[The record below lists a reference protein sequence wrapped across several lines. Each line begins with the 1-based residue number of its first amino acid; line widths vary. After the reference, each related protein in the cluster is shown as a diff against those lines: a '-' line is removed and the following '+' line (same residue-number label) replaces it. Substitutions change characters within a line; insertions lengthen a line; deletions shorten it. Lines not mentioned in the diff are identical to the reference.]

1 MTAAQTRRSA
11 RQDIAPAKRFD
22 GSRWL
27 LPARHQPSRGP
38 LLWAMAAGVA
48 VAGGIAVLRVAGAL
62 TGPFSLVLLFAC
74 VVALP
79 TARTFSGRI
88 ALSLSVL
95 LGLVPLLWWIPSGFG
110 PFGRGTLVLASAA
123 GMLVFSALRNGVPV
137 AARRLVPS
145 FRWLDTVPVLA
156 AVLSSWVHWKLLTV
170 HAYDKALSLLTM
182 NWDNASHFDI
192 FHMQRLYGRVVPLLG
207 PSPDGSDWSFTDY
220 PQGFHGVVAII
231 AELTFGKPV
240 GSPAEE
246 LVNFAN
252 GSALVSVLVV
262 VMVLAALASLPTFRR
277 RSFVAF
283 PALALV
289 AAGWIFGPG
298 SSASLY
304 GFPNFFLAVGLASV
318 ALVLATTTDRP
329 LSPAALLPFV
339 ACVVGV
345 AHNWALLEVLVLG
358 TVVMVLQPWDRL
370 RWRETLPGYVSAAL
384 IVLVG
389 VTGVA
394 LAVSQLAGVST
405 EAVLYGVGGVP
416 IPDLGQLAAIVLGTS
431 ALAALTFAKATRNAG
446 GALQRLRWSFAG
458 LAGGLMLASVM
469 AAAQLAKGGTLTYY
483 SYKLAIALFLAGL
496 VTLALVLA
504 ACLETF
510 RGGSRQNESKDRAE
524 VHGSIY
530 RRGGGRKPGA
540 VAASALAAV
549 AATQAFGFTFPL
561 AAQGLPP
568 SSPSAVAMAKESKV
582 LDKVPPSVILLMAAT
597 KDREGQPAVYVTTRP
612 TDIDAILAKQW
623 YDGLTSTYT
632 EKGWKLSLNMFE
644 LSGGVDNLRLVVNK
658 IKKADPSALIIV
670 DPDNQAALNYVLA
683 TLDE

>member
-1 MTAAQTRRSA
+1 MAGGVA
-11 RQDIAPAKRFD
+11 
-22 GSRWL
+22 
-27 LPARHQPSRGP
+27 
-38 LLWAMAAGVA
+38 AAGA
-48 VAGGIAVLRVAGAL
+48 ITVLRLAGAL
-62 TGPFSLVLLFAC
+62 TGPWSLVLLFVC
-74 VVALP
+74 LVALP
-79 TARTFSGRI
+79 TAKTFSGRL

-95 LGLVPLLWWIPSGFG
+95 FGLVPLLWWIPSGFG
-110 PFGRGTLVLASAA
+110 PIGRGTFVLAAAA
-123 GMLVFSALRNGVPV
+123 GLLIFAALRNGVRG
-137 AARRLVPS
+137 AARRLVPA
-145 FRWLDTVPVLA
+145 FRWLDAVPVLA
-156 AVLSSWVHWKLLTV
+156 AVLSSWVHWKLLSV

-207 PSPDGSDWSFTDY
+207 ASPDGSDWSFTDY

-231 AELTFGKPV
+231 AELTFGKSV
-240 GSPAEE
+240 GTPAEE
-246 LVNFAN
+246 LVNYAT

-262 VMVLAALASLPTFRR
+262 VMVLAALASLPAFRR
-277 RSFVAF
+277 RSIVAF

-289 AAGWIFGPG
+289 ASGWIFGPG
-298 SSASLY
+298 SSASLH

-318 ALVLATTTDRP
+318 ALVLATTMDRP

-358 TVVMVLQPWDRL
+358 AMVMVLQPWDRL
-370 RWRETLPGYVSAAL
+370 RWRTTRAGYLSAAL
-384 IVLVG
+384 IVLIG
-389 VTGVA
+389 VAGAA
-394 LAVSQLAGVST
+394 LAVSQLVGVST

-416 IPDLGQLAAIVLGTS
+416 IPDLGQLAVIVLGTS
-431 ALAALTFAKATRNAG
+431 ALAALVFAKGTRNTG
-446 GALQRLRWSFAG
+446 GTLQRLRWSFAG
-458 LAGGLMLASVM
+458 LAAGVMLASVM

-483 SYKLAIALFLAGL
+483 SHKLAIALFLAGL

-504 ACLETF
+504 AWLETV
-510 RGGSRQNESKDRAE
+510 RGRSRQDEPRNRVEAHSST
-524 VHGSIY
+524 H
-530 RRGGGRKPGA
+530 RRGEGRKPGA

-582 LDKVPPSVILLMAAT
+582 LATVPPSVSLLMAAARG
-597 KDREGQPAVYVTTRP
+597 REGQPAVYVTTRP
-612 TDIDAILAKQW
+612 ADIDAILAKQW

-670 DPDNQAALNYVLA
+670 DPDNQAALNYILA
-683 TLDE
+683 TLDG